1 MRAER
6 RSFVFVNWLLQCRFL
21 PTKYLTWTIGSNDI
35 NIYFPSNVLD
45 DRVSLSDTA
54 EAEP

>member
-45 DRVSLSDTA
+45 GRVSLSDTA